1 MPKMHQN
8 TFCGP
13 DPLGEFKRF
22 PRPSSRNLGGPTSKG
37 REGRETQE
45 GANEGGREGKRG
57 KEKEGVRE
65 GRGGEGEGRGREG
78 EREGREGKGCA
89 PPNVESCIR
98 QC

>member
-45 GANEGGREGKRG
+45 GANEGGREGK
-57 KEKEGVRE
+57 EKEGE
-65 GRGGEGEGRGREG
+65 
-78 EREGREGKGCA
+78 ERERGKGGKGRDV
-89 PPNVESCIR
+89 PPLTLSPASASANGL
-98 QC
+98 Q